1 MAIVE
6 RKRSRSEAQQGEDL
20 DRKPL
25 LSFWNIL
32 MMNFGFFGIQ
42 YSFGLQQ
49 TAINPIFQL
58 IGASPEEL
66 PLLNLAGPV
75 TGLLVQPLIGAMSDR
90 TWSPRWGRRKP
101 YFLVGAIGCMI
112 FLFLYP
118 FVAVLW
124 LAVVFLWLLDV
135 SNNTAMEPYRAF
147 ISDRLPKSQFAR
159 GFLTQSMFVGA
170 GAVTANLS
178 IFLFQRLLGTEASG
192 GGLPTWV
199 FVAFWIGAF
208 CSISTVLI
216 SVLSTKEIPPTEQEL
231 AEVRSKPKGLVSAV
245 KEIASAVRAMPLG
258 MHKIGLVFAF
268 QWYAMFVYWQF
279 VATSIGESAFNTN
292 PDQDRFQEA
301 VGWVG
306 AMNGTYNFVTIF
318 AALGLIAVAAR
329 FGAKWIHAAALAGA
343 AVGLIWLSQIGSQYL
358 ALVPMILLGI
368 AWASMMGIPYILVA
382 SMVPKERTGV
392 YMGIVNMMIVVPMLV
407 ETLTFGWIF
416 ENLLGSD
423 GTNAIMFA
431 GALLGCGALAMTWV
445 NPPRE
450 NEESPIMPLGAPTD
464 ITVYDRV
471 VVGSDGTPASLK
483 TVDHAA
489 ALAAAADAR
498 LVVVA
503 AYTPESE
510 AKTTATGKRLP
521 GIRRLLYGEEAARAA
536 LRTSVNRLA
545 NERVRNTETHIVE
558 GDPAKALLQVA
569 GNNPANVIV
578 VGNRGLGAADGQLL
592 GSVPGDVAKNAV
604 CDVMIV
610 QTGEP
615 DDGSNGDDPLAAQ
628 TQEANGG
635 PA

>member
-1 MAIVE
+1 MATTVH
-6 RKRSRSEAQQGEDL
+6 RRRPRSEAHQGVDL
-20 DRKPL
+20 DRKPPLTFTQIL
-25 LSFWNIL
+25 L
-32 MMNFGFFGIQ
+32 MNFGFFGIQ

-58 IGASPEEL
+58 IGANPEDL
-66 PLLNLAGPV
+66 PLLNLAGPI
-75 TGLLVQPLIGAMSDR
+75 TGLLIQPMIGALSDR
-90 TWSPRWGRRKP
+90 TWSDRWGRRKP
-101 YFLVGAIGCMI
+101 YFLIGALGCML
-112 FLFLYP
+112 FLFLFP
-118 FVAVLW
+118 WVGALW
-124 LAVVFLWLLDV
+124 LAVVLLWLLDI

-178 IFLFQRLLGTEASG
+178 IFLFQRLIPGGG

-199 FVAFWIGAF
+199 FVAFWIGAA
-208 CSISTVLI
+208 CSIGTVLI

-231 AEVRSKPKGLVSAV
+231 AEIRSKPKGLAPAV
-245 KEIASAVRAMPLG
+245 AEIASAVRAMPLG

-268 QWYAMFVYWQF
+268 QWYAMFIYWQF
-279 VATSIGESAFNTN
+279 VATSIGESVWNTD
-292 PDQDRFQEA
+292 PEGARFEEA
-301 VGWVG
+301 IGWIG
-306 AMNGTYNFVTIF
+306 LMNGSYNFVTIF

-343 AVGLIWLSQIGSQYL
+343 AVGLIALSQIGNQYL

-407 ETLTFGWIF
+407 QTLTFGWIF

-445 NPPRE
+445 NPPKE
-450 NEESPIMPLGAPTD
+450 NEESPVMPLGGPTE

-483 TVDHAA
+483 TVRHAA
-489 ALAAAADAR
+489 AVAAAADAR
-498 LVVVA
+498 LVVVS

-521 GIRRLLYGEEAARAA
+521 GTRQLLYGEEAARAA
-536 LRTSVNRLA
+536 LRTSINELS
-545 NERVRNTETHIVE
+545 NERVRNTETRIVE
-558 GDPAKALLQVA
+558 GGPAEALLGVA
-569 GNNPANVIV
+569 GSNPANVIV
-578 VGNRGLGAADGQLL
+578 VGNRGLGSADGQLL
-592 GSVPGDVAKNAV
+592 GSVPGDVAKNAQ
-604 CDVMIV
+604 CDVLIV
-610 QTGEP
+610 QTSDADGDPVTVQAGE
-615 DDGSNGDDPLAAQ
+615 SNGDLV
-628 TQEANGG
+628 T
-635 PA
+635 

>member
-1 MAIVE
+1 MAIAAQE
-6 RKRSRSEAQQGEDL
+6 GAQPEAQQSVDL
-20 DRKPL
+20 DRKPP
-25 LSFWNIL
+25 LSFPQIL
-32 MMNFGFFGIQ
+32 LMNFGFFGIQ

-58 IGASPEEL
+58 IGADLHSL
-66 PLLNLAGPV
+66 PILNLAGPI
-75 TGLLVQPLIGAMSDR
+75 TGLFVQPLIGAMSDR

-101 YFLVGAIGCMI
+101 YFLIGAIGCSI
-112 FLFLYP
+112 CLFLWP
-118 FVAVLW
+118 FVGVLW
-124 LAVVFLWLLDV
+124 LAVALLWLLDI

-147 ISDRLPKSQFAR
+147 ISDKLPKSQFAR

-178 IFLFQRLLGTEASG
+178 IFAFQRLLGTETG

-199 FVAFWIGAF
+199 YVAFWIGAV
-208 CSISTVLI
+208 CSIGTVLL
-216 SVLSTKEIPPTEQEL
+216 SVLSTKEIAPTEEEL
-231 AEVRSKPKGLVSAV
+231 AEIRSKPKGLVPAV
-245 KEIASAVRAMPLG
+245 AEIASAVRAMPLG
-258 MHKIGLVFAF
+258 MHKIGIVFAF
-268 QWYAMFVYWQF
+268 QWYAMFIYWQF

-292 PDQDRFQEA
+292 PEQPRFQEA

-329 FGAKWIHAAALAGA
+329 FGARWIHAAALAGA
-343 AVGLIWLSQIGSQYL
+343 AVGLIALSQIGNQYL

-407 ETLTFGWIF
+407 ETVTFGWIF
-416 ENLLGSD
+416 ENLLGGD

-431 GALLGCGALAMTWV
+431 GVLLGCGALAMTWV
-445 NPPRE
+445 NPPPE
-450 NEESPIMPLGAPTD
+450 TEESPIMPLGAPRE

-483 TVDHAA
+483 TVEHAA
-489 ALAAAADAR
+489 GVADAADAQ
-498 LVVVA
+498 LVVVT

-510 AKTTATGKRLP
+510 RAATATGKRVP
-521 GIRRLLYGEEAARAA
+521 GVRRLLYGEEAARAA
-536 LRTSVNRLA
+536 LRTSINELS
-545 NERVRNTETHIVE
+545 NERVRNTETRIVE
-558 GDPAKALLQVA
+558 GSPAEALLEVA
-569 GNNPANVIV
+569 GSNPANVIV

-592 GSVPGDVAKNAV
+592 GSVPGDVAKNAA
-604 CDVMIV
+604 CDVLII
-610 QTGEP
+610 QTS
-615 DDGSNGDDPLAAQ
+615 DQDGQ
-628 TQEANGG
+628 TVDQDGRTML
-635 PA
+635 

>member
-1 MAIVE
+1 MATAT
-6 RKRSRSEAQQGEDL
+6 KQGTRSEAQSEDL

-25 LSFWNIL
+25 LTFRNIL
-32 MMNFGFFGIQ
+32 LMNFGFFGIQ

-58 IGASPEEL
+58 IGAEPENL
-66 PLLNLAGPV
+66 PILNLAGPI

-101 YFLVGAIGCMI
+101 YFLVGALGCML
-112 FLFLYP
+112 FLFLFP
-118 FVAVLW
+118 WVTALW
-124 LAVVFLWLLDV
+124 LAVVFLWLLDI

-147 ISDRLPKSQFAR
+147 IADRLPKSQFAR

-178 IFLFQRLLGTEASG
+178 IFVFQRLLGTEGG

-199 FVAFWIGAF
+199 FVAFWIGAV
-208 CSISTVLI
+208 CSIGTVLI
-216 SVLSTKEIPPTEQEL
+216 SVMSTKEIPPTEQEL
-231 AEVRSKPKGLVSAV
+231 AEIRSKPKGLVPAV
-245 KEIASAVRAMPLG
+245 AEIASAVRAMPLG

-268 QWYAMFVYWQF
+268 QWYAMFIYWQF
-279 VATSIGESAFNTN
+279 VATSIGESVWNTD
-292 PDQDRFQEA
+292 PEGARFQDA
-301 VGWVG
+301 IGWVG

-343 AVGLIWLSQIGSQYL
+343 AVGLIALSQIGSQYL
-358 ALVPMILLGI
+358 TLVPMILLGI

-407 ETLTFGWIF
+407 QTLTFGWIF

-445 NPPRE
+445 NPPKE
-450 NEESPIMPLGAPTD
+450 NEESPIMPLGGPTD

-471 VVGSDGTPASLK
+471 VVGSDGTPTSLK
-483 TVDHAA
+483 TVLHAA
-489 ALAAAADAR
+489 AIAAAADAR
-498 LVVVA
+498 LVIVS

-521 GIRRLLYGEEAARAA
+521 GVRRLLYGEEAARAA
-536 LRTSVNRLA
+536 LRTSINELS
-545 NERVRNTETHIVE
+545 NERVRNTETRIVE
-558 GDPAKALLQVA
+558 GDPAKALLEVA
-569 GNNPANVIV
+569 GSNPANVIV

-592 GSVPGDVAKNAV
+592 GSVPGDVAKNAA
-604 CDVMIV
+604 CDVLIVQTSDVDGDPVTV
-610 QTGEP
+610 QTGE
-615 DDGSNGDDPLAAQ
+615 SNGDPV
-628 TQEANGG
+628 T
-635 PA
+635 

>member
-1 MAIVE
+1 M
-6 RKRSRSEAQQGEDL
+6 
-20 DRKPL
+20 
-25 LSFWNIL
+25 
-32 MMNFGFFGIQ
+32 
-42 YSFGLQQ
+42 
-49 TAINPIFQL
+49 
-58 IGASPEEL
+58 IGAL
-66 PLLNLAGPV
+66 
-75 TGLLVQPLIGAMSDR
+75 SDR
-90 TWSPRWGRRKP
+90 TWSDRWGRRKP
-101 YFLVGAIGCMI
+101 YFLIGALGCML
-112 FLFLYP
+112 FLFLFP
-118 FVAVLW
+118 WVGALW
-124 LAVVFLWLLDV
+124 LAVVLLWLLDI

-178 IFLFQRLLGTEASG
+178 IFLFQRLIPGGG

-199 FVAFWIGAF
+199 FVAFWIGAA
-208 CSISTVLI
+208 CSIGTVLI

-231 AEVRSKPKGLVSAV
+231 AEIRSKPKGLAPAV
-245 KEIASAVRAMPLG
+245 AEIASAVRAMPLG

-268 QWYAMFVYWQF
+268 QWYAMFIYWQF

-292 PDQDRFQEA
+292 PDQPRFQEA

-343 AVGLIWLSQIGSQYL
+343 AVGLIALSQVGNQYL

-407 ETLTFGWIF
+407 QTLTFGWIF

-423 GTNAIMFA
+423 GTNAIIFA
-431 GALLGCGALAMTWV
+431 GALLGCGAIAMTWV
-445 NPPRE
+445 NPPKE
-450 NEESPIMPLGAPTD
+450 NEESPIMPLGGPTD

-471 VVGSDGTPASLK
+471 VVGSDGTPTSLK
-483 TVDHAA
+483 TVLHAA
-489 ALAAAADAR
+489 AIAAAADAR
-498 LVVVA
+498 LVIVS

-521 GIRRLLYGEEAARAA
+521 GVRRLLYGEEAARAA
-536 LRTSVNRLA
+536 LRTSINELS
-545 NERVRNTETHIVE
+545 NERVRNTETRIIE
-558 GDPAKALLQVA
+558 GDPAKALLEVA
-569 GNNPANVIV
+569 GSNPANVIV

-592 GSVPGDVAKNAV
+592 GSVPGDVAKNAA
-604 CDVMIV
+604 CDVLIV
-610 QTGEP
+610 QTSDVDGDP
-615 DDGSNGDDPLAAQ
+615 VTVHTGGSNGDPV
-628 TQEANGG
+628 T
-635 PA
+635 

>member
-1 MAIVE
+1 MATTVH
-6 RKRSRSEAQQGEDL
+6 RRRPRSEAHQGVDL
-20 DRKPL
+20 DRKPPLTFTQIL
-25 LSFWNIL
+25 L
-32 MMNFGFFGIQ
+32 MNFGFFGIQ

-58 IGASPEEL
+58 IGANPEDL
-66 PLLNLAGPV
+66 PLLNLAGPI
-75 TGLLVQPLIGAMSDR
+75 TGLLIQPMIGALSDR
-90 TWSPRWGRRKP
+90 TWSDRWGRRKP
-101 YFLVGAIGCMI
+101 YFLIGALGCML
-112 FLFLYP
+112 FLFLFP
-118 FVAVLW
+118 WVGALW
-124 LAVVFLWLLDV
+124 LAVVLLWLLDI

-178 IFLFQRLLGTEASG
+178 IFLFQRLIPGGG

-199 FVAFWIGAF
+199 FVAFWIGAA
-208 CSISTVLI
+208 CSIGTVLI

-231 AEVRSKPKGLVSAV
+231 AEIRSKPKGLAPAV
-245 KEIASAVRAMPLG
+245 VEIASAVRAMPLG

-268 QWYAMFVYWQF
+268 QWYAMFIYWQF
-279 VATSIGESAFNTN
+279 VATSIGESVWNTD
-292 PDQDRFQEA
+292 PEGARFEEA
-301 VGWVG
+301 IGWIG
-306 AMNGTYNFVTIF
+306 LMNGSYNFVTIF

-343 AVGLIWLSQIGSQYL
+343 AVGLIALSQVGNQYL

-407 ETLTFGWIF
+407 QTLTFGWIF

-445 NPPRE
+445 NPPKE
-450 NEESPIMPLGAPTD
+450 NEESPIMPLGGPTE

-483 TVDHAA
+483 TVRHAA
-489 ALAAAADAR
+489 AVAAAADAR
-498 LVVVA
+498 LVVVS

-521 GIRRLLYGEEAARAA
+521 GTRQLLYGEEAARAA
-536 LRTSVNRLA
+536 LRTSINELS
-545 NERVRNTETHIVE
+545 NERVRNTETRIVE
-558 GDPAKALLQVA
+558 GGPAEALLGVA
-569 GNNPANVIV
+569 GSNPANVIV
-578 VGNRGLGAADGQLL
+578 VGNRGLGSADGQLL
-592 GSVPGDVAKNAV
+592 GSVPGDVAKNAQ
-604 CDVMIV
+604 CDVLIV
-610 QTGEP
+610 QTSDADGDPVTVQAGE
-615 DDGSNGDDPLAAQ
+615 SNGDLV
-628 TQEANGG
+628 T
-635 PA
+635 